1 MLVTAAE
8 TKGFYL
14 FSIPI
19 YLQNIKVMADPQLIT
34 ASRSEH
40 RIKSLYAFV
49 SFNLPSQTAGNERPA
64 DVS

>member
-1 MLVTAAE
+1 
-8 TKGFYL
+8 
-14 FSIPI
+14 
-19 YLQNIKVMADPQLIT
+19 MADPQLIT
-34 ASRSEH
+34 ASRCEH